1 MAIVW
6 QKSAPVGVGIA
17 GEGLASNTE
26 KGCHMPD
33 ADPTSL
39 RLPAAKQPAAVPLAS
54 IKAYRRTGGAVVTI
68 ERQGRSPRRH
78 RVSLRR
84 YAALRGWTITRA
96 ARRWRTSGAW
106 LRGSIAVSLW
116 PPAHEPPRLCPTV
129 SPRAWG

>member
-6 QKSAPVGVGIA
+6 QKSAPVGVGIT

-33 ADPTSL
+33 ADPTSI
-39 RLPAAKQPAAVPLAS
+39 RLAAAKQPTAVPLAS
-54 IKAYRRTGGAVVTI
+54 IKAYRRPGGAVVTVD
-68 ERQGRSPRRH
+68 RAGRAPHRH

-84 YAALRGWTITRA
+84 YARLREWTITRA

-106 LRGSIAVSLW
+106 LRGSLTVSLW
-116 PPAHEPPRLCPTV
+116 PQGGCRPQG
-129 SPRAWG
+129 RA

>member
-6 QKSAPVGVGIA
+6 QKSAPVGVGIT

-39 RLPAAKQPAAVPLAS
+39 RPPAAKRPPAVPLAT
-54 IKAYRRTGGAVVTI
+54 IKAYRRTGGAVVTV
-68 ERQGRSPRRH
+68 ERAG
-78 RVSLRR
+78 
-84 YAALRGWTITRA
+84 RA

-106 LRGSIAVSLW
+106 LRSSIVVSLW
-116 PPAHEPPRLCPTV
+116 PQG
-129 SPRAWG
+129 RA

>member
-6 QKSAPVGVGIA
+6 QKSAPVGVGFT

-39 RLPAAKQPAAVPLAS
+39 RLPAAKQLTAVPLAT
-54 IKAYRRTGGAVVTI
+54 IKAYRRTSCAIVTI
-68 ERQGRSPRRH
+68 ERAGRAPHRH

-84 YAALRGWTITRA
+84 YALLREWTLTRA

-116 PPAHEPPRLCPTV
+116 APLR
-129 SPRAWG
+129 S

>member
-6 QKSAPVGVGIA
+6 QKSAPVGVDFT

-39 RLPAAKQPAAVPLAS
+39 RLPAAKRPTAVPLAT
-54 IKAYRRTGGAVVTI
+54 IRAYRRTGGAVVAV
-68 ERQGRSPRRH
+68 ERAGRAPHRH

-84 YAALRGWTITRA
+84 YAALREWTITRA

-106 LRGSIAVSLW
+106 LRSSIVVSLW
-116 PPAHEPPRLCPTV
+116 PQGRCRPQG
-129 SPRAWG
+129 RA